1 MKLNFVENKHL
12 VQAGLEEA
20 MKKLKAFGNG

>member
-12 VQAGLEEA
+12 VQAGLVVA
-20 MKKLKAFGNG
+20 MKKLKEFGNG